1 MNPRDVQQ
9 QLQRQPF
16 QPLRVV
22 MNNGQVYEIRHP
34 EMVQLTRMALY
45 VFKPSTEDA
54 AIAEELTAVC
64 SLRNISTLEPLPN
77 QAA

>member
-1 MNPRDVQQ
+1 MNPRDIQQ

-16 QPLRVV
+16 LPLRVV
-22 MNNGQVYEIRHP
+22 MNNGQVFEIRHP
-34 EMVQLTRMALY
+34 EMVQLTRTALF
-45 VFKPSTEDA
+45 VFKPSPEDA
-54 AIAEELTAVC
+54 GIAEELSAIC